1 MSFESWLAFSSIAMI
16 ATLTPG
22 PAILLVMTH
31 SLRTGIGRACYA
43 MAGNVSGL
51 FLMSSCSVLGLSALV
66 LHSSLAFTLIKTLG
80 AAYLIY
86 MGIKLWRH
94 GIKLQT
100 PTRAASI
107 DESLHGGQPQSEL
120 HTYIQGLLVSLTNP
134 KAIVFTTALFPQF
147 IDIHSALL
155 PQFSLLVGTFMLFSL
170 LCLLGYALLAKRLL
184 GGMAE
189 TTGQKLSRIFGGTF
203 VGAGLALAFSSQ
215 R

>member
-1 MSFESWLAFSSIAMI
+1 MSFESWLAFSSIALI

-31 SLRTGIGRACYA
+31 SLRSGIGRACYA

-86 MGIKLWRH
+86 MGVKLWRH
-94 GIKLQT
+94 GIKLQPPAKIT
-100 PTRAASI
+100 DSPSNQSGRQTAA
-107 DESLHGGQPQSEL
+107 GFN
-120 HTYIQGLLVSLTNP
+120 TYTQGLLVSLTNP

-189 TTGQKLSRIFGGTF
+189 TTGQKLSRAFGGTF
-203 VGAGLALAFSSQ
+203 IGAGLTLAFSTQ